1 MGKVGNR
8 SGGGIEGRQVSQ
20 VVQPKRE
27 PIAHHIDPNR
37 PSQIG
42 MSTHYVKAPLYQS
55 TTATTPFGTTP
66 SVPGPGGGRMVMPS
80 GSQSKTPAPHPMGKG
95 RSLFK

>member
-1 MGKVGNR
+1 MAR
-8 SGGGIEGRQVSQ
+8 ATSGGGIRMNKVSQ
-20 VVQPKRE
+20 INAPKRE
-27 PIAHHIDPNR
+27 PIVNQIDPNR

-42 MSTHYVKAPLYQS
+42 LSAHYIKQPLYQS
-55 TTATTPFGTTP
+55 TTASTPYGATP
-66 SVPGPGGGRMVMPS
+66 GNDCRPGGNGRMIMPS